1 MPKLAAPTLDVSVLI
16 NAPANA
22 VFNAFFDHQ
31 ALAAWWQ
38 VTRSVTT
45 PRLLG
50 PFAVE
55 WTPDEFGDELV
66 GRLGGVFRGTIMHL
80 DEGRGFFVADAY
92 WLPPDGGAIGPMAL
106 EVSCTAEEQPDGTPA
121 TRVRVTQNGFEE
133 GARWRRYYELIE
145 VGWDRALRSLKML
158 LEV

>member
-1 MPKLAAPTLDVSVLI
+1 MSKLATPALDVSMVI
-16 NAPANA
+16 NAPAAA
-22 VFNAFFDHQ
+22 VFGAFFNHE
-31 ALAAWWQ
+31 ALQVWWQ

-55 WTPDEFGDELV
+55 WAPDEFGDDVV
-66 GRLGGVFRGTIMHL
+66 GRLGGVFRGTIMHI
-80 DEGRGFFVADAY
+80 DDGRGFFVADAY

-106 EVSCTAEEQPDGTPA
+106 EVSCTAEDLTDGTPA
-121 TRVRVTQNGFEE
+121 TRVRVTQSGFEE
-133 GARWRRYYELIE
+133 GSLWRRYYELIQ

-158 LEV
+158 LEA